1 MVLPVVCKY
10 HSFLPELMSLCILLG
25 EVNRKVEDSLKMS
38 LGQGVS
44 SVTSAVAK
52 QLSNTHSLGLL
63 I

>member
-10 HSFLPELMSLCILLG
+10 HLFFPELMSLCILLR
-25 EVNRKVEDSLKMS
+25 EVKREVEDSLKMS

-44 SVTSAVAK
+44 SVISAVAK
-52 QLSNTHSLGLL
+52 QLPNMHPLGLL